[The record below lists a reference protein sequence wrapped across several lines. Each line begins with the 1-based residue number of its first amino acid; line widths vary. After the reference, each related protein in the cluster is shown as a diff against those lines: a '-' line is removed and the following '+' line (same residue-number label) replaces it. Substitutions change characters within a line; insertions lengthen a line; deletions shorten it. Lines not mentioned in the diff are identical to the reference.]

1 MVSGWLQRTNLVSA
15 LLFLSL
21 GSNLF
26 FMGWLLGGHPHV
38 HRHVSGFLGPPPP
51 SDRFGD
57 QIQMALSPAGAAIM
71 EDAFETVRRRFTS
84 AADNA
89 RETHERI
96 KAAMT
101 AEPFDASRFIEASK
115 SARSEREKDR
125 AAADDEIARAI
136 ARLSPDDRRKL
147 AEIHPPMM
155 PRFGGRGGPGPFH

>member
-1 MVSGWLQRTNLVSA
+1 
-15 LLFLSL
+15 
-21 GSNLF
+21 
-26 FMGWLLGGHPHV
+26 MGWLLGGHPHV

-101 AEPFDASRFIEASK
+101 AEPFLSSSWYRVARRRPKLRDHASVQRHRYRGRTWYVVQDHATG
-115 SARSEREKDR
+115 RVH
-125 AAADDEIARAI
+125 
-136 ARLSPDDRRKL
+136 RLSPAGYIIGAAMDR
-147 AEIHPPMM
+147 A
-155 PRFGGRGGPGPFH
+155 